1 MKPRNLGPNR
11 PMLRRVAGMTAKP
24 DGGVPQGR
32 RLPLEAILSTA
43 FLTVKY
49 PLFSSSIPLR
59 PPVPLPSNSSSSW
72 GPHSRQAAVRSSTFL
87 RVLWLLTARHGSF
100 SSILRGRCS
109 TSDSSLLPRVLLPQ
123 ESGPV
128 SHKVLGPCMFVV
140 RFLRSK
146 RVLAEGVLIFRHRPW
161 YDLSH
166 LEPHACLRRAK
177 TDIFGLSL
185 SLQSGFLNG

>member
-72 GPHSRQAAVRSSTFL
+72 GPHSRQAAVRSSTFWESSGCSPPGTGASL
-87 RVLWLLTARHGSF
+87 QFSGVGALPATRVCYLVS
-100 SSILRGRCS
+100 C
-109 TSDSSLLPRVLLPQ
+109 
-123 ESGPV
+123 
-128 SHKVLGPCMFVV
+128 SHKRVV
-140 RFLRSK
+140 QSHTRSL
-146 RVLAEGVLIFRHRPW
+146 VPV
-161 YDLSH
+161 
-166 LEPHACLRRAK
+166 CLWSDFSA
-177 TDIFGLSL
+177 
-185 SLQSGFLNG
+185 QSEC